1 MTEVQK
7 EKESGRKE
15 RMKRLSRGNVPVSI
29 EAFDIFSQEMSECD
43 SCGVDSDC
51 ESGTWSCA
59 LVGDDIHVP
68 LFFRGGG
75 VG

>member
-7 EKESGRKE
+7 EKIREKGKDETVVKRKCV
-15 RMKRLSRGNVPVSI
+15 NPVSI
-29 EAFDIFSQEMSECD
+29 EAFDTFSQEMSECD

-59 LVGDDIHVP
+59 LG
-68 LFFRGGG
+68 
-75 VG
+75 